1 MSHDNLEKLA
11 VLTNKEWELAVH
23 KWGKMDKVIL
33 YVETQEI
40 MCRTACEWA
49 GVPLEEDEVKWLS
62 TKLGAMFESAGTIGP
77 NHWLGRNARNS
88 VEKWMGE
95 LIDQVRRGEVN
106 PSENSALH
114 RFSWY
119 PDLEGN
125 LLDIE
130 TAAVEVIN
138 IIRTIA
144 AIAIFINFIT
154 LAVHHFPEER
164 EKLLSDDV
172 NYAHMFVQVVRRYYP
187 FFPFTVA
194 LVKKDFIWNGYEFEK
209 GTLALLDLMG

>member
-1 MSHDNLEKLA
+1 M
-11 VLTNKEWELAVH
+11 
-23 KWGKMDKVIL
+23 
-33 YVETQEI
+33 
-40 MCRTACEWA
+40 
-49 GVPLEEDEVKWLS
+49 
-62 TKLGAMFESAGTIGP
+62 
-77 NHWLGRNARNS
+77 
-88 VEKWMGE
+88 
-95 LIDQVRRGEVN
+95 
-106 PSENSALH
+106 
-114 RFSWY
+114 
-119 PDLEGN
+119 EGN